1 MILVQLRMGERQM
14 TSAPLSLFLHGKLGP
29 VKIRGPRRCGNQFS
43 GVYKRSQICLELP
56 YIWVFDHFL
65 DLNWYS
71 QVEAALQILFLLLGG
86 SLLILGVPIPSSN
99 PDFTPPSSPTHQIFR
114 SPLKIQP
121 ADTDNQEL
129 TTPPSVTGT
138 LFHSD
143 KTKQGAVIST
153 NGGTKTTVVE
163 TKLLPCFPP
172 LSSRKNL
179 GEEGFRW
186 RQEIYCPLFFSHP
199 YHKQCWCYGAE
210 SIGMGMF
217 EKRRQSLRKVTY
229 CRRRECQAFCSADV
243 GTVSPSPP
251 NVHHI
256 QVISHSSAHTP
267 KEIQYLSNNAF
278 LSISFISIK
287 GAFSIDGFRC
297 PCAPSN
303 YK

>member
-1 MILVQLRMGERQM
+1 MVQLYLDIQ
-14 TSAPLSLFLHGKLGP
+14 S
-29 VKIRGPRRCGNQFS
+29 
-43 GVYKRSQICLELP
+43 Y
-56 YIWVFDHFL
+56 HFL
-65 DLNWYS
+65 NGSGCIFLYCKSHICQTLMWKIS
-71 QVEAALQILFLLLGG
+71 QVQPALHILFLLFGAP
-86 SLLILGVPIPSSN
+86 LLLGVPISIPIPGYNPS
-99 PDFTPPSSPTHQIFR
+99 TQTHQIFR

-153 NGGTKTTVVE
+153 NGATKTTVVE
-163 TKLLPCFPP
+163 TKLLPCLPP
-172 LSSRKNL
+172 LSSPKNS

-256 QVISHSSAHTP
+256 QVISHSSAHT
-267 KEIQYLSNNAF
+267 EIQYLSNNAF

-297 PCAPSN
+297 PSAPST